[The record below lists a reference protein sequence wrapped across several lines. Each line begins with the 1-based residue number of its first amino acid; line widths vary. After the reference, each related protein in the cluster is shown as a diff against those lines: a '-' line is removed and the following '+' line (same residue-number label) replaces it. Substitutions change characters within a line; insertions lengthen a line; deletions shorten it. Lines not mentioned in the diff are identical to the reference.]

1 MTVLLI
7 PFQMKCLYFLSDCCG
22 WNFHY
27 FVTEKWQEWACLF
40 YLILKEKLFSFSPLS
55 IILAVDLSLLYSVS
69 CVLTLCDAID
79 CSMPGF
85 PPSCSRL
92 HHLLE
97 FAQTHVHWVGDVIQP
112 CCPLSPRS
120 PPALS
125 LSQNQGLF
133 LMNWLFASDGQSSE
147 ASTSAW
153 SLPMN
158 MQGWLPLGLTGL
170 ISLQSK
176 ELSGVFSSTT
186 VQKHQFFVTQP
197 SLWSTFHI
205 HTWLLGFVML
215 LLLSRFSCVWLCATP

>member
-1 MTVLLI
+1 MFSRTKFTF
-7 PFQMKCLYFLSDCCG
+7 P
-22 WNFHY
+22 W
-27 FVTEKWQEWACLF
+27 
-40 YLILKEKLFSFSPLS
+40 KLAAFF
-55 IILAVDLSLLYSVS
+55 SLLSALNIFFVVQSSSHFQLFAILWTTAHQVS
-69 CVLTLCDAID
+69 
-79 CSMPGF
+79 
-85 PPSCSRL
+85 
-92 HHLLE
+92 HLLN

-133 LMNWLFASDGQSSE
+133 LMNWLFASDGQSNE